1 MEVIIVVDWKEVSMD
16 ISVSQQYI
24 NTRDAMDGL
33 EEAVELPKATR
44 TIPL

>member
-33 EEAVELPKATR
+33 EEAVELPKATW